1 MYLVP
6 IFPSWVMVLTL
17 SKEVIFLQFSAGSAR
32 NLSLLEQFTYMHLK
46 DLVRYIQKMVLS
58 IILQL
63 TVSEILGLEVEEF
76 YISADSASFF
86 DILIANIS
94 WTVSQIPINHIIFWK
109 SVMRTFRCIY
119 VNCFHRIRF
128 LAQNCKICTF
138 LDNLRKEHN
147 PGRKVTATGL
157 ESWTT

>member
-1 MYLVP
+1 
-6 IFPSWVMVLTL
+6 MVLTL

-94 WTVSQIPINHIIFWK
+94 
-109 SVMRTFRCIY
+109 
-119 VNCFHRIRF
+119 
-128 LAQNCKICTF
+128 
-138 LDNLRKEHN
+138 
-147 PGRKVTATGL
+147 
-157 ESWTT
+157 